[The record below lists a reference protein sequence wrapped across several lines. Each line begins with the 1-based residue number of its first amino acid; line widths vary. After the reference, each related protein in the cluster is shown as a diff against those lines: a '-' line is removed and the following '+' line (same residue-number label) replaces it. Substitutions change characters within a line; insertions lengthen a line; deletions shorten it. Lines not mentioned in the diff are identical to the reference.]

1 MKIKPPGS
9 GEPNFKPTDET
20 QKASK
25 KTEKTFSLGR
35 QQADS
40 LQGASFT
47 EKAQQAHFSGVTAQF
62 SKTDLRNPQKVELVL
77 RESVQELL
85 KTEFPKARFANEE
98 DRKNFVEL
106 MANDPLF
113 RGKLLGH
120 LEKLLA

>member
-9 GEPNFKPTDET
+9 GEPNFKPTET
-20 QKASK
+20 QRTSKNIDKA
-25 KTEKTFSLGR
+25 FSLGR
-35 QQADS
+35 PQADP
-40 LQGASFT
+40 LQGASLT
-47 EKAQQAHFSGVTAQF
+47 EKAQQAHFAGVTAQF

-77 RESVQELL
+77 RASVQELL
-85 KTEFPKARFANEE
+85 KTEFPKARFANED

>member
-9 GEPNFKPTDET
+9 GEPNFKPTET
-20 QKASK
+20 QRTSKNTDKA
-25 KTEKTFSLGR
+25 FSLGR
-35 QQADS
+35 PQADP
-40 LQGASFT
+40 LQGASLT
-47 EKAQQAHFSGVTAQF
+47 EKAQQAHFAGVAAQF

-77 RESVQELL
+77 RASVQELL
-85 KTEFPKARFANEE
+85 KTEFPKARFANED

>member
-9 GEPNFKPTDET
+9 GEPNFKPTDT
-20 QKASK
+20 QKTSK
-25 KTEKTFSLGR
+25 NTDKTFSLGR
-35 QQADS
+35 PQTDP
-40 LQGASFT
+40 LQGASLT
-47 EKAQQAHFSGVTAQF
+47 EKAQQAHFAGVTAQF

-77 RESVQELL
+77 RASVQELL
-85 KTEFPKARFANEE
+85 KTEFPKARFANED

>member
-9 GEPNFKPTDET
+9 GEPNFKPTDT
-20 QKASK
+20 QKTSK
-25 KTEKTFSLGR
+25 NTDKAFSLGR
-35 QQADS
+35 PQTDP
-40 LQGASFT
+40 LQGASLT
-47 EKAQQAHFSGVTAQF
+47 EKAQQAHFAGVTAQF

-77 RESVQELL
+77 RASVQELL
-85 KTEFPKARFANEE
+85 KTEFPKARFANED

>member
-9 GEPNFKPTDET
+9 GEPNFKPTDT
-20 QKASK
+20 QKTSK
-25 KTEKTFSLGR
+25 NTDKTFSLGR
-35 QQADS
+35 PQTDP
-40 LQGASFT
+40 LQGASLT
-47 EKAQQAHFSGVTAQF
+47 EKAQQAHFAGVPAQF
-62 SKTDLRNPQKVELVL
+62 SKTVLRNPQKVELVL
-77 RESVQELL
+77 RASVQELL
-85 KTEFPKARFANEE
+85 KTEFPKARFANED